1 MKHET
6 WFLGLQRCVDL
17 PVSFTIMVTQRFQD
31 DFIAQFRAEQVFLK
45 EQVARFDPLA
55 TTLRKRSV
63 SHFLDAGVL
72 LFLEILLYVGVLACV
87 ALFFFREK
95 LYPFYLLTRFSRPEY
110 EQLIGKSNVVNLQ
123 LLVWILLGIVAVF
136 CYVLARNLRRIRHK
150 NAALART
157 GTVVRAFLGELLQRR
172 ASFDTLE
179 QRYHHV
185 LPMVETRSS
194 VGGVNEVPNPGYE
207 EGLTPDIA
215 G

>member
-6 WFLGLQRCVDL
+6 WFLGLQRCVAL
-17 PVSFTIMVTQRFQD
+17 FVSFKIMVTQRFQD
-31 DFIAQFRAEQVFLK
+31 DFIAEFRAEQAFLK
-45 EQVARFDPLA
+45 TQIARFDPLA
-55 TTLRKRSV
+55 ATLRKRSV

-72 LFLEILLYVGVLACV
+72 LFLEIILYAGVLACI

-110 EQLIGKSNVVNLQ
+110 EHLIGKGNVVNLQ
-123 LLVWILLGIVAVF
+123 LLVWILLGVIAVF
-136 CYVLARNLRRIRHK
+136 CYTLARNLRRIRLK

-157 GTVVRAFLGELLQRR
+157 GTDVRAFLGELLQRK

-194 VGGVNEVPNPGYE
+194 VGSVNEVPNPGYE
-207 EGLTPDIA
+207 DGFTPQLS
-215 G
+215 